1 MIEWQQLDDWQKD
14 WLRVDVSALK
24 KRRDFL
30 RRAPSRDRTLFT
42 QSLQVVRQ
50 GRRELLKDYADVF
63 SNQVGLDSAIA
74 STPHLDRLLELAE
87 KHREGGAPDP
97 RRWFEGLSLF
107 DQAMAIARIEFKD
120 PLESVG
126 RDLESLLDY
135 LWETFFHDEYERIRV
150 HAYHRPNEQF
160 IVTEEDVSIGDS
172 LIRPGKIHCVY
183 PLDCRQIKG
192 GGLAFMDERTK
203 GAFSMW
209 LKIGR
214 KMFEGE
220 VTETY
225 TVNDR
230 CGLIFV
236 VPSIADLESFAFLL
250 LETLL
255 RDGAEELEKLA
266 MTSSDAPVDP
276 KNTRSSSLYRVAKML
291 VMWHEREFEFQFI
304 TFHDYFTSKRS
315 LTDANHELYKLKQAC
330 DFALPFLWPKEIYGI
345 DWSQTRLREE
355 LRAWKV
361 DQLGWHVN
369 GKIITET

>member
-1 MIEWQQLDDWQKD
+1 MIQWQQLDDWQKD

-30 RRAPSRDRTLFT
+30 RRAPSRDQTLFT

-50 GRRELLKDYADVF
+50 GRRELLKDYAGVF

-97 RRWFEGLSLF
+97 RRWFEALSLF
-107 DQAMAIARIEFKD
+107 DQAMAIARIEYKD

-150 HAYHRPNEQF
+150 HAYHRPNERF
-160 IVTEEDVSIGDS
+160 IVTDTDVSIGEP
-172 LIRPGKIHCVY
+172 LTRPGQIHCVY

-192 GGLAFMDERTK
+192 GGLAFMDERIK

-214 KMFEGE
+214 KMSEGE

-230 CGLIFV
+230 CGLMFV
-236 VPSIADLESFAFLL
+236 VPTMADLESFALLL

-266 MTSSDAPVDP
+266 MTSSSTPVDP
-276 KNTRSSSLYRVAKML
+276 TNPRSSTLYRVAKML

-330 DFALPFLWPKEIYGI
+330 DFSLPFLWPKQIYGI
-345 DWSQTRLREE
+345 DWSQTRLHEE
-355 LRAWKV
+355 LRAWKE